1 LENNILVSV
10 LITTYNCENFISK
23 TIDSLLSQTYSN
35 VEIIIIEDGSSDRTI
50 EILKNY
56 ADKSN
61 KIKVYYPG
69 RIGRAK
75 ALNFGLSECNGK
87 YVAINDAD
95 DYSLPTRIELQVNWM
110 ENNPEYGLLGTA
122 KWVQDS
128 LGNKWKEKVISKN
141 KDIREFLMKGQP
153 IQHSSVMFRRTVLL
167 EVNGYNENI
176 SFLLDRDIF
185 IRIAKVSKLHQL
197 SEPLIILNRSNNQYF
212 KNKYIGLD
220 RINLQ
225 VKMQFMAI
233 NVLGFNPI
241 NYWPVVIKYCWSI
254 ILHYMYKFLR
264 K

>member
-1 LENNILVSV
+1 MENNILVSI

-23 TIDSLLSQTYSN
+23 TIDSLLSQTYLN
-35 VEIIIIEDGSSDRTI
+35 VEIIIIEDGSNDRTI

-56 ADKSN
+56 AAKSN
-61 KIKVYYPG
+61 KIKIFYPG

-75 ALNFGLSECNGK
+75 ALNFGLSKCKGK

-95 DYSLPTRIELQVNWM
+95 DYSLPTRIELQVTWM

-128 LGNKWKEKVISKN
+128 LGNKWKEKVISEN
-141 KDIREFLMKGQP
+141 KDIRVFLMKGQP
-153 IQHSSVMFRRTVLL
+153 IQHSSVMFRSSVLSK
-167 EVNGYNENI
+167 VNGYNENI
-176 SFLLDRDIF
+176 RFLLDRDIF

-212 KNKYIGLD
+212 KNKFIGLD

-233 NVLGFNPI
+233 KVLGFNPI
-241 NYWPVVIKYCWSI
+241 NYFPILIKYFWSI
-254 ILHYMYKFLR
+254 LLHYKNKFI
-264 K
+264 